1 MTVRRRDFITLLGGA
16 AAAWP
21 LAVRAQ
27 QGERVRHVG
36 VLMGQPAND
45 PLGQSYVAAFIQG
58 LRESGWNEG
67 RNLHLDVRWNPGGA
81 GLAPI
86 YAAQL
91 IGLMPDV
98 ILVASTSN
106 LAAIQQATNTT
117 PVVFTQVA
125 DPVTQGFVQNVRR
138 PGGMITGFSLLEFSL
153 GGKWIDLLKQAAP
166 ALRRVAFVFNA
177 EDPISKFF
185 VPAAEAAAPAL
196 GVEVIAA
203 PVRSAADV
211 ETVVASLVAAPNAGL
226 VVNGDPLTALHQKLI
241 VDLARR
247 HRLPSVGSRL
257 NFIEDGGLIAYGPAI
272 SIEGQF
278 RQAASYVDRIL
289 RGAKP
294 GDLPV
299 QAPTT
304 YSLMINLKTAKALG
318 LTVPP
323 TLLVAADE
331 VIE

>member
-1 MTVRRRDFITLLGGA
+1 MHRRAFITLLGGA
-16 AAAWP
+16 AAWP
-21 LAVRAQ
+21 IAATA
-27 QGERVRHVG
+27 QGERVRRIG
-36 VLMGQPAND
+36 VLMSGPATD
-45 PLGQSYVAAFIQG
+45 SATQSYLAAFIQG

-67 RNLHLDVRWNPGGA
+67 RNVQVDVRWNPGEA
-81 GLAPI
+81 GLAQI

-98 ILVASTSN
+98 ILVGNTVN
-106 LAAIQQATNTT
+106 LAAIRQATNAV

-153 GGKWIDLLKQAAP
+153 GGKWIDLLKQASP
-166 ALRRVAFVFNA
+166 GLRRVAFMFHA
-177 EDPISKFF
+177 DDPLSKFF
-185 VPAAEAAAPAL
+185 VPAAEATAPAI

-203 PVRSAADV
+203 PIRSAADV
-211 ETVVASLVAAPNAGL
+211 ETAVANLAAAPNGGL
-226 VVNGDPLTALHQKLI
+226 VMEGDTLTPLHQKLI

-247 HRLPSVGSRL
+247 YRLPSVGSRL
-257 NFIEDGGLIAYGPAI
+257 SFIEDGGLIAYGPSI

-299 QAPTT
+299 QAPTS
-304 YSLMINLKTAKALG
+304 YALVINLKTAKAIG

-323 TLLVAADE
+323 TLLVVADD

>member
-1 MTVRRRDFITLLGGA
+1 MRRRDFITLLGSA

-21 LAVRAQ
+21 MAARAQ
-27 QGERVRHVG
+27 QPDRMRRVG
-36 VLMGQPAND
+36 VLMGGPATD
-45 PLGQSYVAAFIQG
+45 SAAQSYLAAFIQR

-67 RNLHLDVRWNPGGA
+67 RNLQVDVRWNPGDA
-81 GLAPI
+81 GLAQI

-98 ILVASTSN
+98 VLVSN
-106 LAAIQQATNTT
+106 TINLIAIRQATNAV

-138 PGGMITGFSLLEFSL
+138 PGGMITGFSQFEFSL

-166 ALRRVAFVFNA
+166 ELKRVAFIFNA
-177 EDPISKFF
+177 EDPLSKFF
-185 VPAAEAAAPAL
+185 VPAAKAAAPVI
-196 GVEVIAA
+196 GVEVIVA

-211 ETVVASLVAAPNAGL
+211 ESAVASVASAPNGGL
-226 VVNGDPLTALHQKLI
+226 LLQGVTTAPHQKLTI
-241 VDLARR
+241 DLARR
-247 HRLPSVGSRL
+247 YRLPSVGSL
-257 NFIEDGGLIAYGPAI
+257 QNFAQDGGLIAYGPSP
-272 SIEGQF
+272 SIEGQY

-289 RGAKP
+289 RGAKA

-299 QAPTT
+299 QAPTS
-304 YSLMINLKTAKALG
+304 YALVINLKTAKALG
-318 LTVPP
+318 LTMPP
-323 TLLVAADE
+323 TLLALADE